1 MVHQELAE
9 VQVQVVHREV
19 REHQEVQGQV
29 ELVVQVVL
37 REVAEHQVHQE
48 QVEHRALQE
57 HQVQVE

>member
-37 REVAEHQVHQE
+37 REVAEHQE